1 MDCEDGFAAF
11 EVGMIHDDLTIESP
25 GSHQRRVQHLRC
37 VGSSHDDDAPG
48 RIEAVHLGQ
57 QLIERLFSLI
67 IAENPSAP
75 AGARFSDRIQFIDK
89 DDTGSLLLGLF
100 KQISNSGAP
109 TPTNISI
116 NSEPEMEKNG
126 TPASPLT
133 ALASRVLP
141 VPGGPTI
148 STPFGILP
156 PSCWYFRGC
165 LRKSTTSIS
174 SVLASS
180 TPATSLKLTLISVD
194 WSWILARLL
203 PKVSGPGV

>member
-11 EVGMIHDDLTIESP
+11 EVWTIHDDLTIESP

-100 KQISNSGAP
+100 KQISNSGSANADEHLDKFR
-109 TPTNISI
+109 TGDGK
-116 NSEPEMEKNG
+116 ERDAG
-126 TPASPLT
+126 FA
-133 ALASRVLP
+133 ADR
-141 VPGGPTI
+141 
-148 STPFGILP
+148 FGQ
-156 PSCWYFRGC
+156 
-165 LRKSTTSIS
+165 
-174 SVLASS
+174 
-180 TPATSLKLTLISVD
+180 
-194 WSWILARLL
+194 
-203 PKVSGPGV
+203 